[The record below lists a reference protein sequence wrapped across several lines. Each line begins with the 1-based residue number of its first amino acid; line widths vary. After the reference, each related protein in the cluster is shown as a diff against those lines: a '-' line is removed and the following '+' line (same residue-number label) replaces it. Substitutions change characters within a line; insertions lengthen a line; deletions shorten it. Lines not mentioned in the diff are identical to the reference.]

1 MVRIS
6 APFCFGPLCLSAI
19 LLAFTPSARSQAPAA
34 GASISVRMID
44 GIDSSTDPAGKQ
56 YRASVAKPVDAGNG
70 VIIPEGAEAAVT
82 LANSGN
88 GSGWT
93 TQLVSVTVN
102 GQPVAVTAG
111 AASVT
116 SAAQSAAAAALGSM
130 NSALGGF
137 GRHIKAPTAATAVAT
152 GQRVVLP
159 PGVTLTF
166 ALTQPLSATAP
177 GTPASQ
183 PMGASSGPAPGPV
196 SSPPVARAGQHWWL
210 CRYVDPK
217 DLNNAALGSSVYFS
231 FFPAPDSSAASLGQS
246 GGMAYRSAMVKHFI
260 GYVRQNYKVTD
271 LPGNPTGQYTGQF
284 GGYCTRV
291 QDDAASRAN
300 GRESFL
306 KGWRTS
312 HMDPIEADFADTPAQ
327 DAAIDAK
334 MGTGAQPQPQ
344 PAPSGNSKECAYH
357 ATCSSQVP
365 KL

>member
-1 MVRIS
+1 MME
-6 APFCFGPLCLSAI
+6 A
-19 LLAFTPSARSQAPAA
+19 
-34 GASISVRMID
+34 
-44 GIDSSTDPAGKQ
+44 IDSGKDPAGKQ
-56 YRASVAKPVDAGNG
+56 YRAVVAAPVDAGNG
-70 VIIPEGAEAAVT
+70 VTIPEGAVAAVT

-111 AASVT
+111 TASHT
-116 SAAQSAAAAALGSM
+116 SAAQSAAAGALSSV

-137 GRHIKAPTAATAVAT
+137 GRRIKTPAAATSVAT

-159 PGVTLTF
+159 PGATLTF
-166 ALTQPLSATAP
+166 ALTQPPAINPTAPTAPIGQSMAASATA
-177 GTPASQ
+177 
-183 PMGASSGPAPGPV
+183 APGSV

-231 FFPAPDSSAASLGQS
+231 FFPASDSSAAALGEV
-246 GGMAYRSAMVKHFI
+246 GPMAYQSAMVKHFI
-260 GYVRQNYKVTD
+260 GYIRQNYKVTEI
-271 LPGNPTGQYTGQF
+271 PGNPTAQYAGSY

-312 HMDPIEADFADTPAQ
+312 HMDPIEAAFADTPAQ
-327 DAAIDAK
+327 DAAVDAK